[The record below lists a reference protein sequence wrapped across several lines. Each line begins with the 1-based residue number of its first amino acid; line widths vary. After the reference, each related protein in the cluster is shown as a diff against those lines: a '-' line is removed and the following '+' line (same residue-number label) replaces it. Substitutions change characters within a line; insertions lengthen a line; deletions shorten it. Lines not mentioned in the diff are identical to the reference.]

1 MNTIYLGLG
10 SNIGNRVQYIQR
22 AIAALSRHHQITIQ
36 LISRLYDNPA
46 ISHDHQ
52 PNYMNSVVKG
62 TTSLTPMTL
71 LSVTQTI
78 EKELGRT
85 NKNTGQSRVI
95 DIDILLYN
103 SLIMAN
109 DQLIIPHPLLHER
122 YFVLRPLND
131 ISPHCIHPVFNQSI
145 RDLWHQYQNQSI
157 DTLLNPN
164 E

>member
-1 MNTIYLGLG
+1 MNYLL
-10 SNIGNRVQYIQR
+10 IKLIRFY
-22 AIAALSRHHQITIQ
+22 QITLSAFLGQ
-36 LISRLYDNPA
+36 HCRFSPTCSNYA
-46 ISHDHQ
+46 IEALQRHG
-52 PNYMNSVVKG
+52 VVKG
-62 TTSLTPMTL
+62 TTSLPPMTL

-103 SLIMAN
+103 DLIMAN

-131 ISPHCIHPVFNQSI
+131 ISSHFIHPVFNQSI
-145 RDLWHQYQNQSI
+145 RDLWRQYQNQSI
-157 DTLLNPN
+157 DTLSNPN